1 MAGMMNG
8 PARKQL
14 ACAAAILLAAACF
27 GAAHAQNIYKCTN
40 DGHVSYTDVPCPGDQ
55 GKLLHQADDSEIID
69 QFLRLGQS
77 ARAQSYARA
86 HHLDDL
92 YNQRLT
98 LYQQQLTQRAEQ
110 AAAEASAAQ
119 QSAEQARQQALAEQA
134 ANSAALRA
142 QNQLLREQNS
152 QYQAE
157 LSRPYNSAP
166 LYWNPTPNYWPNR
179 RRDDHRGDGKPPANE
194 PFYHPCTQLAGGRVS
209 C

>member
-1 MAGMMNG
+1 
-8 PARKQL
+8 
-14 ACAAAILLAAACF
+14 
-27 GAAHAQNIYKCTN
+27 
-40 DGHVSYTDVPCPGDQ
+40 

-98 LYQQQLTQRAEQ
+98 LYQQQLT
-110 AAAEASAAQ
+110 
-119 QSAEQARQQALAEQA
+119 ARAEQA

-194 PFYHPCTQLAGGRVS
+194 PFYHPC
-209 C
+209 